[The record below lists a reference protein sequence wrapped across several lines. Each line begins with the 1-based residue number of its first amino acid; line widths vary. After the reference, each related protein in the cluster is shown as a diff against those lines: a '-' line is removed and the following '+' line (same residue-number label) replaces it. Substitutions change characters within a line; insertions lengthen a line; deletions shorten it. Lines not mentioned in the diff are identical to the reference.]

1 MEASQQTDNEQLERV
16 FLKFG
21 LADSDEQLE
30 VILKRYLPLVL
41 LKLSSSESSI
51 RTKVLELLTHIN
63 KRLKSREAVQ
73 VPVKELLQQLND
85 ASLSSFVTNFTII
98 YIKTGYPRLNVE
110 QKVELA
116 PMLFTSVEGKVKTQ
130 QDILLRLLLTTLPCI
145 KLHESAEKF
154 KKLFDFEKHPQAT
167 KGLLDFCLDVMIMP
181 YSLSLAN
188 IVAIPTRPVSAPTQ
202 QQQGTAA
209 SPGLSRNAIKRLVGD
224 ANVPTWSLEEV
235 ETIKVAI
242 LNFIKQ
248 DMFKLNDVVC
258 HLIIGSSDTRHTVAS
273 NSDFE
278 LRKQLPS
285 IDWNKP
291 SLVLKLY
298 QIYLGSK
305 ATSKKK
311 NAPPDDKREAS
322 NVRMKLKLLTNM
334 LRSKAV
340 AECFPHNIQVVY
352 DGLFNAS
359 STKLEVLTLQFV
371 QHIIESCDEEQLQKQ
386 SSLLLNAM
394 QKTVKNEE
402 MNEKTRSLGYSSI
415 GRLASKLP
423 SMFSNKLDLIQD
435 LFQTLAQVE
444 SNELK
449 TSIQGAISMMAP
461 AFQNADQTTSMLLE
475 SLIQTSIKAD
485 DHYTRLVGVRYAG
498 VVYQTDH
505 ISTRYQ
511 LILAAGDVKEEVSS
525 EAKRLLSGS
534 RNRENNSK
542 QPEKLPK
549 FSVMLKFLH
558 EKARERLMSS
568 ERHVIGTRSMAFTPA
583 AFQAAFSFL
592 RRCMTS
598 EAGSLEEE
606 EEVESRSRDVQNQS
620 PAIVKH
626 IRKLFQVDSEA
637 SVVTFQLYT
646 DLIFQY
652 IKMVADPQIVYL
664 LLELIGCCPESVP
677 LEKLLKSV
685 HRGDSSDKVLSERT
699 TWLKSLTKHN
709 RDDIRQHA
717 AEIYSIVFRR
727 SPNPNYAQLTKDLLQ
742 DYDSKNFEAR
752 HSSILLM
759 GHVVGDWLKLI
770 HSPDDNKMIVDQQDH
785 AYDVVKQALLK
796 LVTSVKEEKDS
807 LLAGSACFAVG
818 EVSRKS
824 SLPLPPGVLPLDSAN
839 EEKSSENDE
848 SLTKFWVVQCLSSRI
863 NNNTLHALREKAVIA
878 LGMLPVGDGD
888 FPHTEKVLE
897 ILLKSSEIKNAE
909 LHFTVGSAVC
919 NAALGP
925 EAPARINRW
934 TGAPDTNEVF
944 QDAEE
949 QIDQSPDKDKLKWLL
964 GKILNEYV
972 VHRTPAGRQASC
984 IWLMTMLKTE
994 ACTSHPAVKLH
1005 LMDLQNAFTA
1015 LLSEP
1020 DDLTQ
1025 DIASKGFGSIYDLGS
1040 EDQKKM
1046 LVDKLVG
1053 SLTGSS
1059 ESKSPAS
1066 KVRIIGSEGSSLFTG
1081 GSVQLGK
1088 APDGSSLNTY
1098 KELCSLASDLNQPDL
1113 VYKFLH
1119 LANHHALWNS
1129 KKGAAF
1135 GFRSIA
1141 IAAREQL
1148 TPHLPQ
1154 IVPRLYRYTFDPQ
1167 TSVRNAMTSIWNVVA
1182 PDPIK
1187 TVDEYSLS
1195 ILEDLLS
1202 NLTNKIWRTRQ
1213 ACCLALADLL
1223 KTGARRPDSDAGIIT
1238 RRLPEIWS
1246 IILRVRDDVKESV
1259 RDACEQT
1266 CTVLKRVTIR
1276 TFDAESSVEADEKIL
1291 SEILNILLKEGM
1303 TSSVSDVQK
1312 LSLKTLVE
1320 VSKVSGALIKPCIPQ
1335 MIVALLEAMSGL
1347 EDPVL
1352 NYMHNR
1358 SGHVTQD
1365 ALDWVRA
1372 EAARSSPLME
1382 TAMQCLK
1389 QCDSNVL
1396 SQLTPTLSDLTKRGV
1411 GVLTKAGCAH
1421 IITSLVSMC
1430 GNDLTP
1436 YAGKFIAALT
1446 PGLLDRSLAVRKVN
1460 STSIGH
1466 LARVAKDATL
1476 EKTLLKMKQWYMEKD
1491 ESNSKHASASVVYA
1505 IARHC
1510 PDALNRHSALV
1521 LPLAFYGMH
1530 EVVSLDGSKAAEK
1543 KTTETGTKGDDVNFA
1558 LTTKEMWEA
1567 VWNEFTPGF
1576 ETAVR
1581 LHLGEIVTLA
1591 GLAIQSQSW
1600 ESKAQAAAAM
1610 SSVAK
1615 RQRPGTIVRPHLD
1628 YLMQALLSGL
1638 QGRTWQGKAKLLEGL
1653 RDVCVHCKEQLTME
1667 EFTKA
1672 VAALFKESKRENP
1685 VYRLDAICCLSS
1697 VLEAHAV
1704 DKFTPYWEIVKP
1716 LLVKGEGDSS
1726 DSDDASTFSTKRSE
1740 RKTAEFKTHERLL
1753 KFLPNAWCA
1762 TSKQSKLTH
1771 YDDVLTTVASF
1782 ATLSTYNVQ
1791 LTALQCMAQ
1800 ILSSLFPTD
1809 GAPESEEFSNSKIYC
1824 IVTEAICTSLENLKF
1839 SSIRE
1844 EALKCCE
1851 ALFQLPAGKF
1861 VLYYV

>member
-1 MEASQQTDNEQLERV
+1 IYVTTFSEQLERV

-98 YIKTGYPRLNVE
+98 YIKTGFPRLNVE

-116 PMLFTSVEGKVKTQ
+116 PLLFTSVEGKVKTQ

-154 KKLFDFEKHPQAT
+154 KKLFDFQNHPHAT

-181 YSLSLAN
+181 YRFIFSLSLPN
-188 IVAIPTRPVSAPTQ
+188 IVATPSRPVSAPPQ
-202 QQQGTAA
+202 QQQQQANAA
-209 SPGLSRNAIKRLVGD
+209 SPGLSRNSIKRLVGD

-248 DMFKLNDVVC
+248 DMFELNDVVC

-291 SLVLKLY
+291 SLVSKLY

-340 AECFPHNIQVVY
+340 AACFPHNIQVVY

-423 SMFSNKLDLIQD
+423 AMFSNKLDLIQD

-498 VVYQTDH
+498 VVFQTDH

-511 LILAAGDVKEEVSS
+511 LILAAGDVKDEVSS

-549 FSVMLKFLH
+549 FSAMLKFLH

-598 EAGSLEEE
+598 EAGSSEEE

-620 PAIVKH
+620 PVIVQH
-626 IRKLFQVDSEA
+626 IRVTFLISSLFIRSKRYSEA
-637 SVVTFQLYT
+637 SIVTFQLYT

-652 IKMVADPQIVYL
+652 IKMVADPQIVFL
-664 LLELIGCCPESVP
+664 LLELIGCCPEVVP

-685 HRGDSSDKVLSERT
+685 HRGDSSDKVLFERT

-709 RDDIRQHA
+709 RDDI
-717 AEIYSIVFRR
+717 
-727 SPNPNYAQLTKDLLQ
+727 
-742 DYDSKNFEAR
+742 
-752 HSSILLM
+752 SILMHFLCVFFIHYI
-759 GHVVGDWLKLI
+759 HVHIISKYPDRFFKQITTVYWSWLCHKLHVFSHI
-770 HSPDDNKMIVDQQDH
+770 
-785 AYDVVKQALLK
+785 A
-796 LVTSVKEEKDS
+796 VTSVKEEKDS

-818 EVSRKS
+818 EISRKS
-824 SLPLPPGVLPLDSAN
+824 SLPLLPGVLPPDGAIV
-839 EEKSSENDE
+839 
-848 SLTKFWVVQCLSSRI
+848 TKYWVVQCLSSRI

-888 FPHTEKVLE
+888 FPHTEKILE

-909 LHFTVGSAVC
+909 LHFTVGSALC

-949 QIDQSPDKDKLKWLL
+949 HVEQSKDKDKLKWLL

-1020 DDLTQ
+1020 DELTQ
-1025 DIASKGFGSIYDLGS
+1025 DIASKGFGAIYDLGS

-1182 PDPIK
+1182 PDTIK
-1187 TVDEYSLS
+1187 TVDEYSSS

-1352 NYMHNR
+1352 NYLHNR

-1466 LARVAKDATL
+1466 LARVAKDVTL

-1530 EVVSLDGSKAAEK
+1530 EVV
-1543 KTTETGTKGDDVNFA
+1543 GDDVNFA

-1667 EFTKA
+1667 EFTKVSFNFQA

-1716 LLVKGEGDSS
+1716 LLVKVS
-1726 DSDDASTFSTKRSE
+1726 AK
-1740 RKTAEFKTHERLL
+1740 
-1753 KFLPNAWCA
+1753 
-1762 TSKQSKLTH
+1762 
-1771 YDDVLTTVASF
+1771 SF
-1782 ATLSTYNVQ
+1782 
-1791 LTALQCMAQ
+1791 
-1800 ILSSLFPTD
+1800 
-1809 GAPESEEFSNSKIYC
+1809 
-1824 IVTEAICTSLENLKF
+1824 
-1839 SSIRE
+1839 
-1844 EALKCCE
+1844 
-1851 ALFQLPAGKF
+1851 
-1861 VLYYV
+1861 